1 MAKNFG
7 DEKSR
12 YYRLANQVK
21 FLNVSPIPKN
31 GVVTRVDIA
40 EPNWHS
46 RPPKGPSKDE
56 FPDFQ
61 PRFKTM
67 ADNLVRIDNILLF
80 NKKPLYHMIM
90 MKDLPELLKIFDFD
104 IKKTAA
110 YMNWHEG
117 RLSALC

>member
-1 MAKNFG
+1 MKKADIIALLTTWG
-7 DEKSR
+7 VKS
-12 YYRLANQVK
+12 V
-21 FLNVSPIPKN
+21 NVLRVPKN
-31 GVVTRVDIA
+31 GVATRVDIA

-67 ADNLVRIDNILLF
+67 ADNLVQIDNILLF

-104 IKKTAA
+104 IIYQKNCSVYELA
-110 YMNWHEG
+110 
-117 RLSALC
+117 RRSFISAL